1 MAYGIK
7 NISPLD
13 LRKSVSVG
21 VKIPFSE
28 KKVFTPVFTTKE
40 QLRYNII
47 NFLLTNRRE
56 RIFAPNFGA
65 DIRKRLF
72 EQISQD
78 TADELK
84 MSIVTQV
91 ENYFPNVRVR
101 ELLVEGSPSTG
112 TIRIRFSYSI
122 VNTNEEDV
130 LLVDIQNQ

>member
-13 LRKSVSVG
+13 LRKSVSIG

-28 KKVFTPVFTTKE
+28 KNVFTRVFTTKE
-40 QLRYNII
+40 QLKYNLI
-47 NFLLTNRRE
+47 NFLLTDKRE
-56 RIFAPNFGA
+56 RIFNPNFGA
-65 DIRKRLF
+65 GIRRRLF

-78 TADELK
+78 TAEELK

-101 ELLVEGSPSTG
+101 ELIVEGYPSTS
-112 TIRIRFSYSI
+112 TMRIRFSYSI
-122 VNTNEEDV
+122 INTNDEDV
-130 LLVDIQNQ
+130 LMVDIEN

>member
-1 MAYGIK
+1 
-7 NISPLD
+7 
-13 LRKSVSVG
+13 
-21 VKIPFSE
+21 
-28 KKVFTPVFTTKE
+28 
-40 QLRYNII
+40 
-47 NFLLTNRRE
+47 LTNRRE